1 VTLLF
6 VTVLNIDRFLDCS
19 VRSKASFWV
28 METGDW
34 IGIQCFQHTLDV
46 YASFWWV
53 GHIPHQVSC

>member
-1 VTLLF
+1 
-6 VTVLNIDRFLDCS
+6 VTVLNIDRFLECS

-34 IGIQCFQHTLDV
+34 IDIQCFQHILDV

-53 GHIPHQVSC
+53 GLIPHEVSC